1 MNAPIK
7 NNNYTV
13 VLLQHNANK
22 IPIRKSALSFS
33 VLDISSNISFTL
45 LFQGLRRDSHLR
57 RMHLDRVKIVETQDS
72 DRRDFICT

>member
-1 MNAPIK
+1 MDAPLK
-7 NNNYTV
+7 NNNYAV

-33 VLDISSNISFTL
+33 VLDISCNISFTL
-45 LFQGLRRDSHLR
+45 SFQGLRRNSHLR
-57 RMHLDRVKIVETQDS
+57 RLHMDRVKKVETQDS